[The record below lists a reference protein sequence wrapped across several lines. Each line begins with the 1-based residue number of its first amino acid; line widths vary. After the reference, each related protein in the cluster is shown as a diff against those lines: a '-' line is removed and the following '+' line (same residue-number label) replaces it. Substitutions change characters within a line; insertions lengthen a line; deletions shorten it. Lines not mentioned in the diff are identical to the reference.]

1 MESPLIDWRT
11 DSTRRKFRVVESLQ
25 ARFCASMIAGARF
38 LCATLLF
45 SSMAAAASSSTFVY
59 FGTQSSAGGA
69 GISIAR
75 FDAVTGTLT
84 VPKLVQETSRPTIFV
99 IDADGRHLYTCNSA
113 TPGGVSAFAINRK
126 TGDLAFLNFVES
138 DRRGPSHLSLDHT
151 GRFVLNANYGG
162 GYLEV
167 IAIND
172 DASLGEKTAVVQ
184 HEGKGEHPT
193 RQDAPHA
200 HAFKVDPTNRFAL
213 AADLGLDKIVVYRFD
228 AATGTIAPNDPPH
241 ASVAPGSGPRHIA
254 WHPNGKLAYVI
265 EELSNEVSVFEWD
278 SDAGVLSE
286 IQTISSLP
294 ADFSD
299 GTAAEIAVHPNG
311 RFVYAS
317 NRGHDSIAVYS
328 INEGSGKLA
337 LIEHIATRGKTPRYF
352 EIDPTHEWMIV
363 TNQDSNNAVV
373 FRVDPD
379 SGRLTAHGEP
389 VDLPQAAGV
398 AFLP

>member
-1 MESPLIDWRT
+1 
-11 DSTRRKFRVVESLQ
+11 
-25 ARFCASMIAGARF
+25 
-38 LCATLLF
+38 
-45 SSMAAAASSSTFVY
+45 
-59 FGTQSSAGGA
+59 
-69 GISIAR
+69 
-75 FDAVTGTLT
+75 
-84 VPKLVQETSRPTIFV
+84 
-99 IDADGRHLYTCNSA
+99 
-113 TPGGVSAFAINRK
+113 
-126 TGDLAFLNFVES
+126 VES
-138 DRRGPSHLSLDHT
+138 DRRGPSHISLDQT

-172 DASLGEKTAVVQ
+172 DASLGEKTAVFQ

-213 AADLGLDKIVVYRFD
+213 AADLGLDKIIVYRFD
-228 AATGTIAPNDPPH
+228 ATSGTIALNDQPH

-254 WHPNGKLAYVI
+254 WHPNGKIAYVI
-265 EELSNEVSVFEWD
+265 EELSNEVSVFEWE
-278 SDAGVLSE
+278 SGAGILSE

-294 ADFSD
+294 ADFSG

-317 NRGHDSIAVYS
+317 NRGHDSIAVF
-328 INEGSGKLA
+328 GVDATSGKLA
-337 LIEHIATRGKTPRYF
+337 LIEHVGSRGKTPRYF
-352 EIDPTHEWMIV
+352 EIDPAHEWMIV

-373 FRVDPD
+373 FRVDAD